1 MKQLLFLI
9 LLAGFLLFTF
19 VFFIITGIKRKSK
32 SKIIVSFFFLFFAI
46 LVSAWTVYTF
56 VSKSYVAIANNFK
69 PRNGLEIYTALFGKD
84 LNNCVTVL
92 NKMDQ
97 VIPRLDCCI
106 WLEFKTCPIELN
118 RIISQHVY
126 KETKHQSLDTSQY
139 IPTYSPRPDWWK
151 PYVLADSIT
160 VLRDFNYD
168 NPNRD
173 KVLIFSRDSSRAF
186 YCDMAD

>member
-1 MKQLLFLI
+1 M
-9 LLAGFLLFTF
+9 LAGFLFFAF

-32 SKIIVSFFFLFFAI
+32 PKIIISFLFFFFTIIVS
-46 LVSAWTVYTF
+46 AWAVYAF
-56 VSKSYVAIANNFK
+56 VSKSYTTITNNFK
-69 PRNGLEIYTALFGKD
+69 SRSGLEIYAALFGED
-84 LNNCVTVL
+84 SSNCITVL

-106 WLEFKTCPIELN
+106 WLEFKTCPRELN

-126 KETKHQSLDTSQY
+126 KEKKYLSLDTAQY
-139 IPTYSPRPDWWK
+139 IPTYSPKPDWWR
-151 PYVLADSIT
+151 PYVLADSIN
-160 VLRDFNYD
+160 VMRDFNFD

-173 KVLIFSRDSSRAF
+173 KILIFSKDSSHAF